1 MEDLLAIGGVFSIP
15 IVALVV
21 IYLSRRLK
29 SQERIKAIEKGVP
42 IPFEPADPRE
52 RAATV
57 RRWGIV
63 LVALGLGLIVFF
75 VVVAAVRQE
84 RHVIAGVGAAAIPIF
99 IGLGL
104 LYDYRLRSKELPTA
118 ESTEPRA

>member
-1 MEDLLAIGGVFSIP
+1 MNNVEDLLAIGGVFSIP

-21 IYLSRRLK
+21 MYLSRRLK

-52 RAATV
+52 RAASA

-63 LVALGLGLIVFF
+63 LIALGLGLIVLF
-75 VVVAAVRQE
+75 VVVAAVERE
-84 RHVIAGVGAAAIPIF
+84 RHVMTGVGAAAIPIL

-104 LYDYRLRSKELPTA
+104 LYEYRLRSKELGRPP
-118 ESTEPRA
+118 EQ